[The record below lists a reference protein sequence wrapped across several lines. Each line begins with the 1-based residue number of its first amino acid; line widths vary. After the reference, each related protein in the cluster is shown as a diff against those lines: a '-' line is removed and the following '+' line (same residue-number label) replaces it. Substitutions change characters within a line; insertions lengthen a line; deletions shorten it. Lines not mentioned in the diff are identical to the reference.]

1 MSTNRRT
8 FLTGAGAAGATAYV
22 SKFGIGRARAQE
34 PIRIGGQG
42 ALSGAH
48 ADYGRQ
54 IRMGATLA
62 IEEINANGGILG
74 RQVELNFAD
83 EELRPD
89 VAVRNARQQV
99 SDWGADFL
107 VGVDSSGSSLA
118 IGPVLAELDR
128 ICIFTHAAT
137 HRLTEELCYDQGIR
151 QIFRASVPVYQDAIL
166 AARMFAE
173 REDITRWANIGA
185 DYEYGYASW
194 AMFKH
199 TLQEAAPRRGV
210 RGRNLG
216 AVPDPRLQ
224 RPRVLGH
231 GGRAQ
236 RAVLDPVGRRG
247 GRLLRT
253 GLVMGA
259 FDQTRGLVAGHGGL
273 GRCAGRGCRP
283 ARPVPGQALG
293 HRALPVHLERR
304 GHAPQRN
311 DQFVANFQER
321 WGRFPNYSA
330 ECTYAAVYSIKEGCE
345 AADSTETSAVI
356 EALEGMT
363 VETPAGMRTYREE
376 DHQAVYTV
384 PGGRVVK
391 LDEYP
396 IPVVGADLTIS
407 RRKNTTAGRPSSR
420 SSTDKPCHVAADPND
435 AAAGR
440 LSLASWRVIP
450 TGSPPA
456 ERR

>member
-1 MSTNRRT
+1 MTTNRRS
-8 FLTGAGAAGATAYV
+8 FLTGVGAAGATAYV
-22 SKFGIGRARAQE
+22 SKLGIGRARAQQ

-54 IRMGATLA
+54 MNMGATLA
-62 IEEINANGGILG
+62 IEEINAAGGILG
-74 RQVELNFAD
+74 RTVELNFVD

-118 IGPVLAELDR
+118 VGPVLAELDR

-137 HRLTEELCYDQGIR
+137 HRLTEDLCHKDGIR
-151 QIFRASVPVYQDAIL
+151 QIFRASVPIYQDSIL

-173 REDITRWANIGA
+173 RDDLVRWANIGA
-185 DYEYGYASW
+185 DYEYGRASW

-199 TLQEAAPRRGV
+199 TLQELRPDVEFVAETWAPFQTLDFSGHVSSVMAAEPNGLFSTPWA
-210 RGRNLG
+210 GE
-216 AVPDPRLQ
+216 AV
-224 RPRVLGH
+224 G
-231 GGRAQ
+231 
-236 RAVLDPVGRRG
+236 
-247 GRLLRT
+247 LLRT

-259 FDQTRGLVAGHGGL
+259 FDQLGAWWQAMGASVDVLEGNAGHIDQFQDKL
-273 GRCAGRGCRP
+273 WATGRYIFNWSEEETRD
-283 ARPVPGQALG
+283 
-293 HRALPVHLERR
+293 
-304 GHAPQRN
+304 RN
-311 DQFVANFQER
+311 DRFVSDFQER

-330 ECTYAAVYSIKEGCE
+330 ECTYAAVYSLKQACE
-345 AADSTETSAVI
+345 AAGTTETAQVI

-363 VETPAGMRTYREE
+363 IETPAGMRTYREE

-384 PGGRVVK
+384 PGGRVVR

-396 IPVVGADLTIS
+396 IPVVGADLSIVS
-407 RRKNTTAGRPSSR
+407 PKEYYRWP
-420 SSTDKPCHVAADPND
+420 PFDP
-435 AAAGR
+435 
-440 LSLASWRVIP
+440 IP
-450 TGSPPA
+450 T
-456 ERR
+456 

>member
-1 MSTNRRT
+1 
-8 FLTGAGAAGATAYV
+8 
-22 SKFGIGRARAQE
+22 
-34 PIRIGGQG
+34 
-42 ALSGAH
+42 
-48 ADYGRQ
+48 
-54 IRMGATLA
+54 
-62 IEEINANGGILG
+62 
-74 RQVELNFAD
+74 LNFAD

-118 IGPVLAELDR
+118 VGPVLAELDR

-137 HRLTEELCYDQGIR
+137 HRLTEELCHRDGIR

-199 TLQEAAPRRGV
+199 TLQDLRPDVEFVAETWAPFQTLDFSGHVSSVMAAEPNGLFSTPWAGEA
-210 RGRNLG
+210 
-216 AVPDPRLQ
+216 
-224 RPRVLGH
+224 
-231 GGRAQ
+231 
-236 RAVLDPVGRRG
+236 VG
-247 GRLLRT
+247 LLRT

-259 FDQTRGLVAGHGGL
+259 FDQIEAWWQAMGASVDVLEGVAGNL
-273 GRCAGRGCRP
+273 DQFQDKLWATGRYLFTWSEEETRD
-283 ARPVPGQALG
+283 
-293 HRALPVHLERR
+293 
-304 GHAPQRN
+304 RN

-330 ECTYAAVYSIKEGCE
+330 ECTYAAVYSIKEACE

-356 EALEGMT
+356 AALEGMT

-384 PGGRVVK
+384 PGGRVVRI
-391 LDEYP
+391 DEYP
-396 IPVVGADLTIS
+396 IPVVGADLTI
-407 RRKNTTAGRPSSR
+407 TAPEDYYR
-420 SSTDKPCHVAADPND
+420 
-435 AAAGR
+435 
-440 LSLASWRVIP
+440 W
-450 TGSPPA
+450 PPF
-456 ERR
+456 EPIEY

>member
-1 MSTNRRT
+1 MTTNRRT

-22 SKFGIGRARAQE
+22 SKFGIGRARAQQ

-54 IRMGATLA
+54 IRMGATMA

-137 HRLTEELCYDQGIR
+137 HRLTEELCHEQGIR

-199 TLQEAAPRRGV
+199 TLQELRPDVEFVAETWAPFQTLDFSGHVSAVMAAE
-210 RGRNLG
+210 
-216 AVPDPRLQ
+216 PDGLFSTPWA
-224 RPRVLGH
+224 GEAI
-231 GGRAQ
+231 G
-236 RAVLDPVGRRG
+236 
-247 GRLLRT
+247 LLRT

-259 FDQTRGLVAGHGGL
+259 FDQLQAWWQAMGASVDVLEGTAGQLDQFQDKLWATGRYLFTWSEEATRD
-273 GRCAGRGCRP
+273 
-283 ARPVPGQALG
+283 
-293 HRALPVHLERR
+293 
-304 GHAPQRN
+304 RN

-356 EALEGMT
+356 AALEGMT

-384 PGGRVVK
+384 PGGRVVR

-396 IPVVGADLTIS
+396 IPVVGADLT
-407 RRKNTTAGRPSSR
+407 
-420 SSTDKPCHVAADPND
+420 VA
-435 AAAGR
+435 
-440 LSLASWRVIP
+440 
-450 TGSPPA
+450 PP
-456 ERR
+456 EEYYRWPPFEPIEY

>member
-22 SKFGIGRARAQE
+22 SKFNIGRAWAQE

-118 IGPVLAELDR
+118 VGPVLAELDR

-137 HRLTEELCYDQGIR
+137 HRLTEELCHRDGIR

-199 TLQEAAPRRGV
+199 TLQDLRPDVEFVAETWAPFQTLDFSGHVSSVMAAEPNGLFSTPWAGEA
-210 RGRNLG
+210 
-216 AVPDPRLQ
+216 
-224 RPRVLGH
+224 
-231 GGRAQ
+231 
-236 RAVLDPVGRRG
+236 VG
-247 GRLLRT
+247 LLRT

-259 FDQTRGLVAGHGGL
+259 FDQIEAWWQAMGASVDVLEGVAGNL
-273 GRCAGRGCRP
+273 DQFQDKLWATGRYLFTWSEEETRD
-283 ARPVPGQALG
+283 
-293 HRALPVHLERR
+293 
-304 GHAPQRN
+304 RN

-330 ECTYAAVYSIKEGCE
+330 ECTYAAVYSIKEACE

-356 EALEGMT
+356 AALEGMT

-384 PGGRVVK
+384 PGGRVVRI
-391 LDEYP
+391 DEYP
-396 IPVVGADLTIS
+396 IPVVGADLTI
-407 RRKNTTAGRPSSR
+407 TAPEDYYR
-420 SSTDKPCHVAADPND
+420 
-435 AAAGR
+435 
-440 LSLASWRVIP
+440 W
-450 TGSPPA
+450 PPF
-456 ERR
+456 EPIEY